1 MTALG
6 DSRLRTV
13 LIDGVELRI
22 DQPPASIEA
31 ARADLLRLRQ
41 DVREIETQLTVAEMP
56 SFRRSDEWRK
66 GALWAR
72 TSKQGRVDY
81 LAAWLRVND
90 PLGSIITDG
99 LMGPG
104 LLVRLA
110 GWITALEAVLAAAER
125 TVADDTDAAWDELA
139 DEVARAKAALAA

>member
-1 MTALG
+1 MTALA
-6 DSRLRTV
+6 DARIRTV
-13 LIDGVELRI
+13 LIDKEEIRI

-41 DVREIETQLTVAEMP
+41 DVREIETQLTVSEMMP
-56 SFRRSDEWRK
+56 FRRSDEWRK

-72 TSKQGRVDY
+72 TSKQGRADF
-81 LAAWLRVND
+81 LSSWLWVND
-90 PLGSIITDG
+90 PLGAVITDG
-99 LMGPG
+99 LMGPV

-110 GWITALEAVLAAAER
+110 NGITALEAVLDAAER